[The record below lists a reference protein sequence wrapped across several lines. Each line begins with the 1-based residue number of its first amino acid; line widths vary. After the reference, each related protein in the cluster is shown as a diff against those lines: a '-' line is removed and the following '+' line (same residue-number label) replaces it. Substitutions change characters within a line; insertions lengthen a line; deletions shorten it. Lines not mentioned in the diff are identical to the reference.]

1 MICKDLNMITFVE
14 FRWEEYDDYD
24 GTDDLNSVDSRTCG
38 RPSKSSP
45 QEGENA
51 PIRVYQKSLSKSG
64 YGSIPIDTFLVGWT
78 SIYQLFWGSLGTR
91 VLTHPHLSIFM
102 HILDDHRCNDSIW
115 PWRCAG
121 CFTVE
126 YLMRLWVPFLIFLFL
141 CFHMQHQEVAVNRW
155 GLWCLWIVCSGLVF
169 QAMISVPSASQKSVS
184 LMEIS
189 PFESHWG
196 RWMFV
201 TF

>member
-45 QEGENA
+45 QEG

-91 VLTHPHLSIFM
+91 VLTHPHLQ
-102 HILDDHRCNDSIW
+102 ILPSKIQSRCQDQANAT
-115 PWRCAG
+115 PAG
-121 CFTVE
+121 VVLGFIRASNPFVRMYQASGNILRRPGISNSGCWWST
-126 YLMRLWVPFLIFLFL
+126 LW
-141 CFHMQHQEVAVNRW
+141 
-155 GLWCLWIVCSGLVF
+155 
-169 QAMISVPSASQKSVS
+169 
-184 LMEIS
+184 
-189 PFESHWG
+189 
-196 RWMFV
+196 
-201 TF
+201 